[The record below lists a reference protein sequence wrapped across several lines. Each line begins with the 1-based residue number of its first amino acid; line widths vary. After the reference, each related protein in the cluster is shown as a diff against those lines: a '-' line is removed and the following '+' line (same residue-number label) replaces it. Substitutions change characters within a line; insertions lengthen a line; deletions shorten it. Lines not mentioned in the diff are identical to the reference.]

1 MFVVSVFDRVAGW
14 QVEWHGPFIGRE
26 AAMTWARDM
35 RARFARDGEDRF
47 KVEVKEMGAES

>member
-1 MFVVSVFDRVAGW
+1 MVSVFDRVAGW

-47 KVEVKEMGAES
+47 KVEVKEMGVEL